1 VVQQARQGHV
11 GCSID
16 GMSGRFV
23 LREAKVVSGC
33 MSLQNLLAA
42 AEREGLDHFVVLQKA
57 DVVGVV
63 DIRRVRSR
71 LAHAPFDLVSQ
82 VMDRD
87 VGNVVLEDGRVV
99 GVLEE
104 IGGSRDESARIS

>member
-1 VVQQARQGHV
+1 
-11 GCSID
+11 
-16 GMSGRFV
+16 MSRRYV

-42 AEREGLDHFVVLQKA
+42 AEREGLDYFVVLSKA

-63 DIRRVRSR
+63 DVRQVRRR
-71 LAHAPFDLVSQ
+71 LESAPHHLVSQ

-104 IGGSRDESARIS
+104 TGGSRPKAPRLSAS